1 MRITKR
7 QLRKIVSKAKSSILS
22 EKQLKRIVEQYGYGS
37 SVETGS
43 DLIEFAKAYAGLG
56 SAVQEQVDAVVA
68 AYNNSGG
75 PGSLE
80 FENVVAE
87 QNINALEL
95 AQRNLS
101 SSARNLGED
110 GESIIE
116 ALDAAVGGY
125 SY

>member
-1 MRITKR
+1 MKITR
-7 QLRKIVSKAKSSILS
+7 
-22 EKQLKRIVEQYGYGS
+22 KQLKRIVEQYGYGS

>member
-1 MRITKR
+1 MKITR
-7 QLRKIVSKAKSSILS
+7 
-22 EKQLKRIVEQYGYGS
+22 KQLKRIVEQYGYGS

-75 PGSLE
+75 SGSLE
-80 FENVVAE
+80 FENVVAG
-87 QNINALEL
+87 QNTNALEL

-101 SSARNLGED
+101 SSARWLGEE
-110 GESIIE
+110 GESILE
-116 ALDAAVGGY
+116 ALEAALG
-125 SY
+125 SYR